1 MDLIWGRE
9 FASLLINSCNVCL
22 VRCMVQIP
30 AAISYCNLILDDVPN
45 PKLIESILSELVV
58 MVPIVAKLI
67 WFTDG
72 ELVSHKS
79 VQQFS
84 IKHVLVCEL
93 TAGSPLQK
101 KHVDATDLFGLD
113 KFVFYLGE
121 YLTLEQLRAF
131 GEKHRRPKVLKGSRR
146 GSWHLFIDEQQIDD
160 HTELFCCQQ
169 RNSEQL
175 KASCQLRLRMPDH

>member
-1 MDLIWGRE
+1 MWCGPRVE
-9 FASLLINSCNVCL
+9 WCTCNI
-22 VRCMVQIP
+22 RF
-30 AAISYCNLILDDVPN
+30 CNLILDGVPN
-45 PKLIESILSELVV
+45 PKLTESILSELVV

-101 KHVDATDLFGLD
+101 KHADAADLFGCD
-113 KFVFYLGE
+113 RFVFYLGE
-121 YLTLEQLRAF
+121 HLTVQQLRAF
-131 GEKHRRPKVLKGSRR
+131 EAKHSSGIKYAKGHVEAR
-146 GSWHLFIDEQQIDD
+146 GISSSTSNNLTIK
-160 HTELFCCQQ
+160 
-169 RNSEQL
+169 RNSSVVSS
-175 KASCQLRLRMPDH
+175 ASKDHPKQAINLGYACQTIEI